1 METIVNG
8 VKNLVSFLNP
18 LDWIPNL
25 VKNIA
30 EFFVGDGENS
40 KGVFGFLKDIIS
52 SVGSIFSWLGKF
64 FDNLLDFF
72 THIFVPNDSQW
83 QTIKDKYSDLGDLAI
98 SHLPF
103 VANFYDV
110 LEKQNLAVSNSDMLV
125 INMPEFNFFG
135 VKIASRKVVDVRE
148 AYEPYRQN
156 IRTGLT
162 YIVFALGIVYIIKY
176 IVGWGQTQANTDVK
190 ESSQYMSWSRKK

>member
-1 METIVNG
+1 METIAN
-8 VKNLVSFLNP
+8 FTRYLNP
-18 LDWIPNL
+18 FDSEWFGYKILAGIGDFFKELFTNIGNL
-25 VKNIA
+25 
-30 EFFVGDGENS
+30 F
-40 KGVFGFLKDIIS
+40 S
-52 SVGSIFSWLGKF
+52 SVISNVGNIFSWLGNF
-64 FDNLLDFF
+64 FDNLLNFF

-83 QTIKDKYSDLGDLAI
+83 QNIKDKYSDLGDLAI

-110 LEKQNLAVSNSDMLV
+110 LEKQDLAVSNSDMLV